1 MVIYRCAACGSPN
14 VTIDTKEEGYSLS
27 KAVVGTMLIG
37 SIGAL
42 AGINGKTKNYY
53 HCPDCGI
60 TLSYPMG
67 ASTVSII
74 NKYLEK
80 PDANATALSLWKNRY
95 KNIEWNPGKN
105 LDIGIDGINTYTDY
119 DNQVALKK
127 LAEPMKE
134 FIGIGYN
141 TVDYEVYDKL
151 KLKIKK
157 YCQVTKCKQFMQK
170 DLEKALGADNYK
182 NTDRSSFTACIDTA
196 LLMMSDYVQESDEL
210 TKKDEYGN
218 RGYIVLDEDQQKAVA
233 QTRLDSQ
240 VASKIWENNKEDIIK
255 AFLDKFEYNRML
267 TETETE
273 AIFFEAIIE
282 KDFTDDPGVI
292 KALNGWAVEELITK
306 EFIMSSSF
314 DDGTVAFIRLNEEG
328 RKALEEEKEKENLKN
343 LEEANNIIAKK
354 SKEAKKIF
362 MVFEDSFTKDQE
374 YTFKEAGSLVKN
386 YGSINKLY
394 STDEFKE
401 ILTWCV
407 YCDLLEYKNKSFSK
421 VGGHKRNVERK
432 KTELSK
438 VLSDYQAELS
448 TIKNIEEKLSQEKI
462 EAEKIIALNKNKIFG
477 AGAKARKEA
486 QARLLKIEN
495 DSAKNNNDLQMING
509 KIIKTQSMLT
519 NFCKI
524 DPNNYSEITS
534 CDSKDIN
541 KIFHILKDN
550 GSPMSVKMVVKAS
563 KGYFNDEETLKITMK
578 EMENKVLLFSV
589 NVKDIDYFVI
599 SNALDL

>member
-14 VTIDTKEEGYSLS
+14 VMIDTKEEGYSLS

-80 PDANATALSLWKNRY
+80 PDANATALSMWKKRY

-141 TVDYEVYDKL
+141 TVDYKVYDKL

-362 MVFEDSFTKDQE
+362 MVFEDSFTEDQE

-563 KGYFNDEETLKITMK
+563 KGYFNDEETLKIIMK